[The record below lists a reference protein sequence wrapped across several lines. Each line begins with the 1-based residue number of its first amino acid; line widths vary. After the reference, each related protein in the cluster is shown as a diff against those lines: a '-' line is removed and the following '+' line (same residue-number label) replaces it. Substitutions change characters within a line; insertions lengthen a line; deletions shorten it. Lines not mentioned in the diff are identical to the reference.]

1 MKKIAIIGAN
11 EFQNPL
17 ILKAKQMGFET
28 HVFAWAA
35 GDIGEKTADHFYPVS
50 ITEKDAILEKCREI
64 GVDAVCSIGSDLAV
78 HTVNHVARAMGFP
91 CNSERCE
98 RVATDKYEMRKAFME
113 ANIPT
118 PRFALAGGDFSL
130 DEVADFDYPL
140 IVKPTDRSGSRGIT
154 KVEDAEGILPAV
166 KAAQAQSFNKQAI
179 VEEFVYGSEYSCECI
194 SFEGRHT
201 LLAVTKKYT
210 TEAPHFIERGHVEPS
225 DIPVRFIPE
234 IEKTVFG
241 ALDALDIRY
250 GASHPEFRITANG
263 DIRLIEIGARMGGDC
278 IGSDLVEIS
287 TGYDFTRM
295 VIDTACG
302 KAPDMKPVK
311 APERAAVW
319 FVFNKEDAQKM
330 QKAVCETPER
340 IWRASELGEIE
351 EGKVTDSSNRFG
363 YYITATPFDE

>member
-11 EFQNPL
+11 EFQDPL
-17 ILKAKQMGFET
+17 IRKAKDMGFET

-35 GDIGEKTADHFYPVS
+35 GDIGERTADFFYPIS
-50 ITEKDAILEKCREI
+50 IIENDAIADKCREI
-64 GVDAVCSIGSDLAV
+64 GVCAVCSIGSDLAV
-78 HTVNHVARAMGFP
+78 HAVNYVSRAMGFP

-113 ANIPT
+113 AGIPT
-118 PRFALAGGDFSL
+118 PRFALADDGFLL
-130 DEVADFDYPL
+130 DDVAGFCYPL

-154 KVEDAEGILPAV
+154 KVESPEGLLPAV

-179 VEEFVYGSEYSCECI
+179 VEEFVYGNEYSCECI
-194 SFEGRHT
+194 SYKGKHEM
-201 LLAVTKKYT
+201 LAITKKYT

-225 DIPVRFIPE
+225 DIPVRFIPMIRE
-234 IEKTVFG
+234 VIFN
-241 ALDALDIRY
+241 ALDALDIKW
-250 GASHPEFRITANG
+250 GASHPEFRITAEG
-263 DIRLIEIGARMGGDC
+263 DIRIIEIGARMGGDC

-302 KAPDMKPVK
+302 KEPDMRRVSEAK
-311 APERAAVW
+311 RAAVW
-319 FVFNKEDAQKM
+319 FVFNNEDAKQM
-330 QKAVCETPER
+330 RRVVSETPEL
-340 IWRASELGEIE
+340 IWRASELGDIA

-363 YYITATPFDE
+363 YYITATPFDR